1 MMGRKKRILIIVL
14 SIITVLI
21 LIIGGVL
28 IYLNVATDAF
38 KSPDELFY
46 KYLYQNGSI
55 VDVFDTDLLDRYYQ
69 RIENNAYN
77 GTGEIT
83 IKTTQKVI
91 QKNSIL

>member
-38 KSPDELFY
+38 KIGRASCRER
-46 KYLYQNGSI
+46 
-55 VDVFDTDLLDRYYQ
+55 V
-69 RIENNAYN
+69 
-77 GTGEIT
+77 
-83 IKTTQKVI
+83 
-91 QKNSIL
+91 

>member
-46 KYLYQNGSI
+46 KYLYQ
-55 VDVFDTDLLDRYYQ
+55 LLNLK
-69 RIENNAYN
+69 IF
-77 GTGEIT
+77 
-83 IKTTQKVI
+83 
-91 QKNSIL
+91 